1 MKKVILVFIFFA
13 NIANCIPF
21 EEAIEKLDFTVPPKK
36 CYHYVV
42 DDNNS
47 KTTKP

>member
-13 NIANCIPF
+13 NIANCIPI
-21 EEAIEKLDFTVPPKK
+21 EEAVKKLPVPPKK
-36 CYHYVV
+36 CYYCVV